1 MAEVDGALLRIGGPL
16 KVVYYAKKATLLAFK
31 KSKNSTKTN
40 RNKGEDYLEFEELK
54 VFFAHLKLY
63 FEFFYM
69 FKKLDI
75 NNDNRIDIFEF
86 KNGEKLINSW
96 GSIMENSEAEFKEL
110 DPNGGGYILYE

>member
-1 MAEVDGALLRIGGPL
+1 
-16 KVVYYAKKATLLAFK
+16 
-31 KSKNSTKTN
+31 
-40 RNKGEDYLEFEELK
+40 
-54 VFFAHLKLY
+54 
-63 FEFFYM
+63 M